1 MKTNTLY
8 HKRKMS
14 GNMKN
19 GSLGEKR
26 NINGTIIGQK
36 RAASRSRSP
45 SFAKGRKSG
54 KTSLFLAKFR
64 KNVLSHLELPGR

>member
-19 GSLGEKR
+19 GSLGEKWS
-26 NINGTIIGQK
+26 INGTIIGQ
-36 RAASRSRSP
+36 
-45 SFAKGRKSG
+45 
-54 KTSLFLAKFR
+54 
-64 KNVLSHLELPGR
+64 